1 MKRIIALF
9 MLLLVVFMI
18 SGCKQEEMDKKEAD
32 QQEDDTKETVENK
45 VEETPSEDAE
55 VLGEGLEKDDI
66 QEDIGSADDL
76 EVNPD
81 EFLI

>member
-1 MKRIIALF
+1 MKKIIALV

-18 SGCKQEEMDKKEAD
+18 SGCKQEEMDKKEAED
-32 QQEDDTKETVENK
+32 QKEDTQETVEK
-45 VEETPSEDAE
+45 VEETPSEDAD
-55 VLGEGLEKDDI
+55 VLGEELGNDDI
-66 QEDIGSADDL
+66 EEDIGSADDL